1 MKSLPVLILLIV
13 GAAML
18 ASCGPRAT
26 TNETPKPR
34 VIVTCDPELDDNN
47 SLIRYLLYST
57 DFDTEGL
64 IYASSQVHWKGDGKG
79 GTQYIPGR
87 EYSRPGRDLGPQTS
101 WRWAEDERFIDDNVE
116 AYGRA
121 YSNLK
126 VHNPDY
132 PTPEYLRSIIRMGN
146 VEFEGDISQD
156 TPGSD
161 LIRQTLLDD
170 DPRPVYIQ
178 VWGGPS
184 TASRALKSIEEEY
197 SGADNWSEIKAKVS
211 EKAVLCLSGCQDT
224 SFPDYV
230 RPNWPDVKVIMIN
243 KGVIPIGYG
252 AMRGVPDPSDTV
264 YYAAEWTAEN
274 ILKGP
279 LGANY
284 RVWGD
289 GKQMAP
295 DDFTDYFGLSGYT
308 AEELSEQ
315 GYWVWTPPQ
324 RKGNFI
330 SEGDTPMFLNFI
342 DNGLR
347 AYEDDTW
354 GGWAGRLGELSDR
367 EMANGYTV
375 AFGTRGGKDE
385 VLPDFV
391 PAVQNSFAA
400 RMKWSVTPEYADAN
414 HEPVVSGPVSLSVA
428 PGKKLKFK
436 VKAFDPD
443 GDNLTLSWAQYKVFG
458 AYQGDVSIDQAD
470 PFRPVVTIPAD
481 AGSGEKIH
489 LVLTAQDDGEFNLVT
504 YLRTIITIQ

>member
-1 MKSLPVLILLIV
+1 MADRTKQDGVEEKKIV
-13 GAAML
+13 CW
-18 ASCGPRAT
+18 ASPGC
-26 TNETPKPR
+26 
-34 VIVTCDPELDDNN
+34 IHQC
-47 SLIRYLLYST
+47 
-57 DFDTEGL
+57 GL
-64 IYASSQVHWKGDGKG
+64 IAAVEDGRLVG
-79 GTQYIPGR
+79 LRG
-87 EYSRPGRDLGPQTS
+87 
-101 WRWAEDERFIDDNVE
+101 
-116 AYGRA
+116 
-121 YSNLK
+121 
-126 VHNPDY
+126 NPDY

-161 LIRQTLLDD
+161 LIRQKLLDD

-230 RPNWPDVKVIMIN
+230 RPNWPDVKVMMIN

-295 DDFTDYFGLSGYT
+295 GDFTDYFGLSGYT
-308 AEELSEQ
+308 AEELSKQ

-400 RMKWSVTPEYADAN
+400 RMKWSVMKCDN
-414 HEPVVSGPVSLSVA
+414 HGWSSRARLVCRSR
-428 PGKKLKFK
+428 KKLKFGR
-436 VKAFDPD
+436 P
-443 GDNLTLSWAQYKVFG
+443 
-458 AYQGDVSIDQAD
+458 SI
-470 PFRPVVTIPAD
+470 R
-481 AGSGEKIH
+481 
-489 LVLTAQDDGEFNLVT
+489 
-504 YLRTIITIQ
+504 RR